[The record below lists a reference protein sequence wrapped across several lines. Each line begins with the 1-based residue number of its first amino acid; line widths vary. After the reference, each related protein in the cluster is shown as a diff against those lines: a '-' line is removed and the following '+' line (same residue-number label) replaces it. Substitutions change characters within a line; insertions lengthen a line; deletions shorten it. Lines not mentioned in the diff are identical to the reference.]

1 MPQLSVAGQQFEVA
15 LGSNLLDALKVSGIA
30 VPSSCRAGS
39 CQVCQVRCVV
49 GQLHDAQPQALP
61 AERYAEG
68 WRLAC
73 QCRVEGDVQLE
84 VFDPEREG
92 MQAAVVGHDWLT
104 PDVLRLRLLP
114 ERLLRYQAGQHLQL
128 CAGPELLRPYSLA
141 SLPNE
146 DHWLEFHVQC
156 RTQGAFSDFARQ
168 LQLGST
174 LRLGAVQGGGLHYDP
189 DWQSRPLLLLAS
201 GTGLAPLYGVLREAL
216 RQGHTAPIR
225 LCHVAHDTQGHY
237 LRNDLLALAEA
248 HPQLALE
255 FIVAAELPAFLAQFR
270 LVERRSI
277 ALVCAHPVRVEAF
290 AKSLYLAGL
299 PRAQVFADVFVSA
312 NEQGE

>member
-39 CQVCQVRCVV
+39 CQVCQVRCVA
-49 GQLHDAQPQALP
+49 GQLYDAQPQALP
-61 AERYAEG
+61 VERYADG

-73 QCRVEGDVQLE
+73 QCRVAGDAQLE
-84 VFDPEREG
+84 IFDPARAG
-92 MQAAVVGHDWLT
+92 MLATVVGHDWLT

-114 ERLLRYQAGQHLQL
+114 ERALRYQAGQHVQL
-128 CAGPELLRPYSLA
+128 CAGSELLRPYSLA

-146 DHWLEFHVQC
+146 DRWLEFHVQC
-156 RTQGAFSDFARQ
+156 RTQGAFSQFARQ

-174 LRLGAVQGGGLHYDP
+174 LRLGAVQGGSLHYDAE
-189 DWQSRPLLLLAS
+189 WQSRPLLLLAS

-216 RQGHTAPIR
+216 CQGHAAPIR
-225 LCHVAHDTQGHY
+225 LCHVAHDAEGHY
-237 LRNDLLALAEA
+237 LRQELLVLAEE
-248 HPQLALE
+248 HPQLRLE

-277 ALVCAHPVRVEAF
+277 ALVCAHPARVEAF
-290 AKSLYLAGL
+290 AKCLYLAGL
-299 PRAQVFADVFVSA
+299 PRTQVFADVFVSA

>member
-1 MPQLSVAGQQFEVA
+1 MPQLSVAGQRFEVT
-15 LGSNLLDALKVSGIA
+15 LGSNLLDALRGGGIV

-39 CQVCQVRCVV
+39 CQVCQVRCMA
-49 GQLHDAQPQALP
+49 GDLQDAQPQALP
-61 AERYAEG
+61 AGRYAEG

-73 QCRVEGDVQLE
+73 QCRVAGDVTLE
-84 VFDPEREG
+84 IVDPERAG
-92 MQAAVVGHDWLT
+92 MAATVVGHDWLT

-114 ERLLRYQAGQHLQL
+114 ERALRYQAGQHVQL

-146 DHWLEFHVQC
+146 DRWLEFHVQC
-156 RTQGAFSDFARQ
+156 RRHGAFSEFARQ
-168 LQLGST
+168 LQLGSS
-174 LRLGAVQGGGLHYDP
+174 LRLGTVQGGSLHYDP

-216 RQGHTAPIR
+216 RQGHAAPIR
-225 LCHVAHDTQGHY
+225 LCHVAHDASGHY
-237 LRNDLLALAEA
+237 LCSELLALAVEY
-248 HPQLALE
+248 PQLRME

-277 ALVCAHPVRVEAF
+277 ALVCAHPARVEMF
-290 AKSLYLAGL
+290 AKCLYLAGL
-299 PRAQVFADVFVSA
+299 PRTQVFADRFVSA

>member
-1 MPQLSVAGQQFEVA
+1 MPQLNVAGQQFEVA
-15 LGSNLLDALKVSGIA
+15 RGSNLLDALKAGGIA

-39 CQVCQVRCVV
+39 CQVCQVRWISGDLQDC
-49 GQLHDAQPQALP
+49 QPEALP

-73 QCRVEGDVQLE
+73 QCRVEGDVRLE
-84 VFDPEREG
+84 VFDPERDG
-92 MQAAVVGHDWLT
+92 VKASVVGHDWLS

-114 ERLLRYQAGQHLQL
+114 ERVLRYQAGQHLQL

-146 DHWLEFHVQC
+146 DRWLEFHVQC

-168 LQLGST
+168 LQLGSI
-174 LRLGAVQGGGLHYDP
+174 LRLGAVQGGSLHYDAE
-189 DWQSRPLLLLAS
+189 WQSRSLLLLAS

-216 RQGHTAPIR
+216 RQGHAAPIR
-225 LCHVAHDTQGHY
+225 LCHVAHDAQGHY
-237 LRNDLLALAEA
+237 LRSDLLALAEA

-270 LVERRSI
+270 LVERRGI

-290 AKSLYLAGL
+290 AKCLYLAGL
-299 PRAQVFADVFVSA
+299 PRTQVFADVFVSA